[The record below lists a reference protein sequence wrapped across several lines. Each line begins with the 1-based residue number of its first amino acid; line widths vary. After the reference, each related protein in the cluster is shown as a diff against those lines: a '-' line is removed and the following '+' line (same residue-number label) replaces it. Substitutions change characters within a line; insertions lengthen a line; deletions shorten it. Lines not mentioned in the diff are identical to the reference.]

1 MADPAA
7 GAAEEADPV
16 QLAELVAALSLAA
29 DQASGVTL
37 EHGLRTCLLATRLAG
52 RAGLGPADRRE
63 VYYVALL
70 RAIGCTS
77 DAAEQAALFG
87 DEIAARTELNLAAHL
102 PAREVLGTLI
112 RHASAGARAS
122 GGGGAAPGRRAAA
135 VGRVLAA

>member
-7 GAAEEADPV
+7 GAAEEQDPV
-16 QLAELVAALSLAA
+16 QLAELVAAQSLAA

-70 RAIGCTS
+70 RSIGCTS
-77 DAAEQAALFG
+77 DATEQAALFG
-87 DEIAARTELNLAAHL
+87 DEIAARAELNLAAHL
-102 PAREVLGTLI
+102 PTREVLGVLV
-112 RHASAGARAS
+112 RHASAGAGS
-122 GGGGAAPGRRAAA
+122 SDPGP
-135 VGRVLAA
+135 

>member
-1 MADPAA
+1 MADPAP
-7 GAAEEADPV
+7 GAAEEADRV

-52 RAGLGPADRRE
+52 RAGLGPAECRE

-77 DAAEQAALFG
+77 DSAEQAALFG

-102 PAREVLGTLI
+102 PTREVLGVLV
-112 RHASAGARAS
+112 RHASAGAGS
-122 GGGGAAPGRRAAA
+122 SAPGP
-135 VGRVLAA
+135 